1 MVSKKIIIGGASAAL
16 LTGAVQ
22 AAVSLGFMK
31 PVFSFSYSEAIQNA
45 SLLFM
50 IGLFLFAYLLPS
62 FVALQRK
69 HVNTTA
75 ICVLNILVG
84 WSFIGWVAALIWS
97 LVNSGDKK

>member
-1 MVSKKIIIGGASAAL
+1 MDVVI
-16 LTGAVQ
+16 
-22 AAVSLGFMK
+22 
-31 PVFSFSYSEAIQNA
+31 
-45 SLLFM
+45 LLFFV
-50 IGLFLFAYLLPS
+50 GLVIFAYLLPS

-84 WSFIGWVAALIWS
+84 WSFIGWVAALVWS

>member
-1 MVSKKIIIGGASAAL
+1 MDAVVFLFIIGL
-16 LTGAVQ
+16 
-22 AAVSLGFMK
+22 
-31 PVFSFSYSEAIQNA
+31 AI
-45 SLLFM
+45 FV
-50 IGLFLFAYLLPS
+50 YLLPA

-84 WSFIGWVAALIWS
+84 WSFIGWVAALVWA